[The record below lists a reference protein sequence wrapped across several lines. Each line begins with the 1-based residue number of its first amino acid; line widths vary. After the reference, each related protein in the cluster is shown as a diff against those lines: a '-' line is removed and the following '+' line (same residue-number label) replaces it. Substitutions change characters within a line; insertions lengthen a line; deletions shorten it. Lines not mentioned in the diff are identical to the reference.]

1 MSFLSLC
8 WSRACLGKMSV
19 FIYNWLNETVFLPVS
34 AQWRGQSSQMHS
46 PSPTQPSVPSH
57 CYIRESAG
65 GHCFQCSSC
74 LSRACHGKSQRNDRF
89 ILKQENGW
97 AKTARSHLAGNDTAR
112 KPASDH
118 ALASAALCQPLPLSQ
133 LLPPMMKLESTL
145 AVGCIPPKNNATLF

>member
-1 MSFLSLC
+1 MARTKLPNALAQPNPAFSAVALLHTRKRR
-8 WSRACLGKMSV
+8 RA
-19 FIYNWLNETVFLPVS
+19 LNF
-34 AQWRGQSSQMHS
+34 
-46 PSPTQPSVPSH
+46 
-57 CYIRESAG
+57 
-65 GHCFQCSSC
+65 FQCSSC

-89 ILKQENGW
+89 NLKQENGG

-145 AVGCIPPKNNATLF
+145 AVGCIPPKHNATLFKFLYVCPEPVLVKSSFLCINGSKGGVFRTGS